1 MRKTTTVATLFILLT
16 GLSAA
21 LAVAHG
27 GHPHVLGTVTALTAD
42 HIAVKTK
49 DGKTVSV
56 PFTAATKF
64 LKGDQP
70 ATAADAKVGS
80 RVVVHLGEGDV
91 AVEVHLPAPTPD
103 APAHH

>member
-1 MRKTTTVATLFILLT
+1 MRKITILTLLIILI
-16 GLSAA
+16 AA
-21 LAVAHG
+21 FALAHG

-42 HIAVKTK
+42 HIEVKTK

-56 PFTAATKF
+56 PLTKTTKF

-80 RVVVHLGEGDV
+80 RVVVHLGEGGV
-91 AVEVHLPAPTPD
+91 AVEVHL
-103 APAHH
+103 AHNP